1 MEQVFYEEGQRYIIP
16 TSDWGFKRLFG
27 TEANKKILIGFLN
40 NVIDDCVI
48 EDLEY
53 LDRDVT
59 VTVGPVRRVSFD
71 VYCRCADGSRVIVE
85 MQNYA
90 RASFVNRALVYTAA
104 SILENYTY
112 SKKTNYRVNRTY
124 LIAITGEKVF
134 PQVDRAPVR
143 IGLCNLDSPETVVLS
158 DRILQIF
165 IELPKFASDVSEI
178 GADGSFLDKFSVAMK
193 KMATFDRMPEEMEGG
208 LFEELFAAADIKSL
222 NASDKDTYL
231 KSVMNEFEYIETLKD
246 YREEGL
252 KEGLE
257 KGKQQERQSM
267 FLKLKKK
274 GFSDKEIA
282 ELLDEN

>member
-40 NVIDDCVI
+40 NVIDDCII

-71 VYCRCADGSRVIVE
+71 VYCKCADGSRLIVE

-134 PQVDRAPVR
+134 PQIDRAPVR
-143 IGLCNLDSPETVVLS
+143 IGL
-158 DRILQIF
+158 
-165 IELPKFASDVSEI
+165 
-178 GADGSFLDKFSVAMK
+178 
-193 KMATFDRMPEEMEGG
+193 
-208 LFEELFAAADIKSL
+208 
-222 NASDKDTYL
+222 
-231 KSVMNEFEYIETLKD
+231 
-246 YREEGL
+246 
-252 KEGLE
+252 
-257 KGKQQERQSM
+257 QS
-267 FLKLKKK
+267 
-274 GFSDKEIA
+274 G
-282 ELLDEN
+282 